1 MAKIK
6 KFVAGTNQFGG
17 FSPFGNVTAL
27 NYSYDTNA
35 TGAVIGSDT
44 TAPVAIGD
52 TIYVGTAPQVFT
64 FHNIYGAGVKVGFE
78 YVDGVGSTE
87 LPQNADIK
95 AALLVPLPKDAYI
108 YVTATSVGAFAA
120 KYRFALVG
128 ELTGPR

>member
-27 NYSYDTNA
+27 NYSYATNA
-35 TGAVIGSDT
+35 TGVVIGSDT

-52 TIYVGTAPQVFT
+52 IIYVGTAPQGFT
-64 FHNIYGAGVKVGFE
+64 FHNIYGTNAKVGFE
-78 YVDGVGSTE
+78 YVNGVDSTE

-95 AALLVPLPKDAYI
+95 TALLVPLPKDAHI
-108 YVTATSVGAFAA
+108 YVTANSAGALNA
-120 KYRFALVG
+120 KYSFALVG